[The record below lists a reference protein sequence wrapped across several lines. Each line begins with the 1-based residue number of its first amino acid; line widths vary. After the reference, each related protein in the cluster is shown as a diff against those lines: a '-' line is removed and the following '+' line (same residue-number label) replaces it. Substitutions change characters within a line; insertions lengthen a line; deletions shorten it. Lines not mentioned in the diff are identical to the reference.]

1 MFSFL
6 TLAHTYEHGDYILPT
21 RMIYNLSIVSQQ
33 ENLLPHSTFTSFA
46 INNNIFTRSRN

>member
-1 MFSFL
+1 MVLFL

-21 RMIYNLSIVSQQ
+21 RMIYYLSIVSQP

-46 INNNIFTRSRN
+46 INSNIFTSSRN